1 MTNLV
6 NLILNV
12 MKFYPLLFL
21 SFIAI
26 TACELKSSIQD
37 STDTSST
44 TFSATY
50 IPAAFDDPER
60 VEKVKNLA
68 PKIETLFKA
77 TAEKN
82 HFPGMVYGIVMDGK
96 LIWSGGVGV
105 INLETKVP
113 VSNHSLFKIASM
125 TKSFTAMAIMKL
137 QEEGKIRLSDEA
149 ALYVPEM
156 GELTYLA
163 KDAAPIT
170 IENLLTMT
178 AGFPEDN
185 PWGDRQLEDSPEEL
199 LALLSEGLSFS
210 NIPSWQFEYSNTG
223 YAILGQ
229 IISNVSGMPYQQ
241 YLTENI
247 FRPLGMNSTHWEYE
261 GLSADQLALGYRWE
275 DEQWKPEPM
284 LHDGAFG
291 AMGGLITSLEDFSK
305 YVAFHLSAYPPRNA
319 DESGPVKR
327 SSLRAMH
334 KPKEPNLFADARDGN
349 GNPCPIISAYGFG
362 LGWRKDCTGQVRVSH
377 SGGLPGFGSEYRFY
391 PDFGLGIIS
400 FANRTYAGTGGINN
414 QVANLVFEEA
424 GLQPRTLPASEILI
438 TRKQQV
444 EQWLRNWSPE
454 LEQEVFAEN
463 FFLDYSRENRIEQY
477 KAVLDVIGK
486 IDSVGEIS
494 PLNQLR
500 GSFVVAGEKGKA
512 NVFFTLTPERV
523 PKVQDLSVWVA
534 E

>member
-1 MTNLV
+1 
-6 NLILNV
+6 
-12 MKFYPLLFL
+12 MKFYILPFL
-21 SFIAI
+21 SVMVL
-26 TACELKSSIQD
+26 TACNLKPSVQEATD
-37 STDTSST
+37 ARSTA
-44 TFSATY
+44 FSASYT
-50 IPAAFDDPER
+50 PATFNDPER
-60 VEKVKNLA
+60 VEKILALA
-68 PKIETLFKA
+68 PKIETLFKS

-82 HFPGMVYGIVMDGK
+82 YYPGMVYGIVMDGN

-105 INLETKVP
+105 INLQTQVP
-113 VSNHSLFKIASM
+113 VSNQSLFKIASM
-125 TKSFTAMAIMKL
+125 TKSFTAMAVMKL
-137 QEEGKIRLSDEA
+137 MEEGKIRLSDEA

-156 GELTYLA
+156 RKLTYLT

-247 FRPLGMNSTHWEYE
+247 FQPLGMNNTYWEYD
-261 GLSADQLALGYRWE
+261 GLPADQLALGYRWE
-275 DEQWKPEPM
+275 EEQWKPEPM

-305 YVAFHLSAYPPRNA
+305 YVAFHLSAYPPRSA

-349 GNPCPIISAYGFG
+349 GNSCPNISAYGFG

-391 PDFGLGIIS
+391 PEYGLGIVS

-414 QVANLVFEEA
+414 QVASLIFEEA
-424 GLQPRTLPASEILI
+424 GLQPRTLPPSEILI

-444 EQWLRNWSPE
+444 AEWLSNWNPE
-454 LEQEVFAEN
+454 LEQELFAEN

-477 KAVLDVIGK
+477 KAVLEALGK
-486 IDSVGEIS
+486 IDSVGEIG

-523 PKVQDLSVWVA
+523 PKVQELRIWMA